1 MKKNGF
7 TLIELLA
14 VLAVLG
20 LISLVTVS
28 TITGTLKSYKN
39 TLYENQ
45 INNIEAAARLW
56 ASDNMLKLPNDDSST
71 EVCEYVNYNNC
82 SDNYYKLV
90 ITLSELQ
97 KGGYLDTD
105 LKNAKT
111 KKTFE
116 NININI
122 IKKGKKFIY
131 EVNDTENES

>member
-14 VLAVLG
+14 VLTVLG

-97 KGGYLDTD
+97 KSGYLDTD

-122 IKKGKKFIY
+122 IKKGKKIIY

>member
-14 VLAVLG
+14 VLTVLG

-97 KGGYLDTD
+97 KSGYLDTD

-116 NININI
+116 NF
-122 IKKGKKFIY
+122 KKQK
-131 EVNDTENES
+131 